1 MPTLPTQ
8 LLLAWILP
16 TPMWLQVKTFQVFA
30 TEKPG
35 KSLVTRV
42 LLRCWHR
49 WASHGKARQ
58 ARKPTRKIINWYWTV
73 VLSKN
78 ICIKRMSQTSDYC
91 IVISSDWAIS
101 SRSEKVQA
109 WCRSGTHLGLSAI
122 VVLWQDVQEWQKVFN
137 IKCQKKLHISS
148 CSIIEEITSAL
159 VNPKILQFKGIKFS
173 HSKSPK

>member
-1 MPTLPTQ
+1 MRPKTWKVFSYKDITEV
-8 LLLAWILP
+8 LAQVSK
-16 TPMWLQVKTFQVFA
+16 LQ
-30 TEKPG
+30 E
-35 KSLVTRV
+35 
-42 LLRCWHR
+42 
-49 WASHGKARQ
+49 GKAGQ
-58 ARKPTRKIINWYWTV
+58 ETNLEDNQLIPKCCTN
-73 VLSKN
+73 N
-78 ICIKRMSQTSDYC
+78 ICIKH

-122 VVLWQDVQEWQKVFN
+122 VLLWQDVHYWQKVFN
-137 IKCQKKLHISS
+137 IKWQEKLHISC